1 MMIFDS
7 SFGIDFRKNELILTN
22 LRRSLG
28 KIRLMDV
35 EVRPLSPEPQKE
47 EQETQIIS
55 SINSFIS
62 KHQIDR
68 KGISISIPREK
79 VVLRFIKFPAA
90 TKENL
95 RKVIEY
101 ETSRL
106 TPFEKGETYFD
117 YQLLREDKE
126 WLYLLTAFVKRT
138 EIDSYL
144 ALLKKVGIQPLS
156 IQIPS
161 VAALNLFFYHE
172 GAKDGTP
179 TVLID
184 LAEPFVELNLLR
196 ERDWI
201 ESFHLPFPPEERAPR
216 IVNLLR
222 RSGLKEEALSK
233 LKFFV
238 YGSGA
243 DEIAF
248 SSLKAASPIREIH
261 SPPLHRLDL
270 NKIISNPHRV
280 YASIGLPLGGLTKTR
295 FDLNLL
301 PLEMRKKVRQ
311 IGKPLFSILAII
323 ALILSATWGLGTYQ
337 QYRKAWS
344 AINAEITQQKPEI
357 EAVEKLQKKKDEL
370 IKEITEFRKIEEGEP
385 SKIDLLREVAQI
397 LPPTAWV
404 WNLSYNG
411 KEVEI
416 SGFADS
422 ASDLISL
429 LDRSPLFEK
438 VEFLAPV
445 TKERLRSLVG
455 GNPVDQEKERFK
467 IKMRVEVRRPKP

>member
-1 MMIFDS
+1 MIFDS
-7 SFGIDFRKNELILTN
+7 SFGIDFRKGEIILTC

-28 KIRLMDV
+28 KIRLVDV
-35 EVRPLSPEPQKE
+35 EIHPLPPEAQKE
-47 EQETQIIS
+47 EQETQVIS
-55 SINSFIS
+55 AVHSFIS

-68 KGISISIPREK
+68 KGVSTSIPGEK
-79 VVLRFIKFPAA
+79 VVLRFIKLPAA

-101 ETSRL
+101 ETPRL

-117 YQLLREDKE
+117 YQLLKEDKE
-126 WLYLLTAFVKRT
+126 WLYLLAAFVKRA
-138 EIDSYL
+138 EIDSHL
-144 ALLKKVGIQPLS
+144 VLLKKIGIQPLS

-161 VAALNLFFYHE
+161 VAALNLFYYHD
-172 GAKDGTP
+172 GVKDGMP
-179 TVLID
+179 AVLID
-184 LAEPFVELNLLR
+184 VAEPSVELNLVR
-196 ERDWI
+196 GKEWV
-201 ESFHLPFPPEERAPR
+201 ESFHLPFPPEERTSR

-222 RSGLKEEALSK
+222 RSGLNEESLSK
-233 LKFFV
+233 SKFFV

-243 DEIAF
+243 DENVF
-248 SSLKAASPIREIH
+248 SSLKTASPIKEIH

-270 NKIISNPHRV
+270 NRISNPQGV
-280 YASIGLPLGGLTKTR
+280 YASIGLPLGGLIRTR

-301 PLEMRKKVRQ
+301 PLEMRKRVRQ
-311 IGKPLFSILAII
+311 FGKPLFVILTFI
-323 ALILSATWGLGTYQ
+323 ALVLGVTWGLGTYQ
-337 QYRKAWS
+337 QYRNAWN
-344 AINAEITQQKPEI
+344 AINAEIKQQKPEI
-357 EAVEKLQKKKDEL
+357 DAVEKLQKQRDEL
-370 IKEITEFRKIEEGEP
+370 VKEVTEFTKIGEGEP

-404 WNLSYNG
+404 WNLTYNG

-445 TKERLRSLVG
+445 TKERLRSIVG

-467 IKMRVEVRRPKP
+467 IKMRVEARRPKP

>member
-1 MMIFDS
+1 MIFDS
-7 SFGIDFRKNELILTN
+7 SVGIDFRKGEIILTC

-28 KIRLMDV
+28 KIQLVDV
-35 EVRPLSPEPQKE
+35 EIHPLPPESQKE
-47 EQETQIIS
+47 EQGTQVIS
-55 SINSFIS
+55 AIHSFLS

-68 KGISISIPREK
+68 KGVSISIPGEK
-79 VVLRFIKFPAA
+79 AVLRFIKFPAA

-101 ETSRL
+101 ETPRL

-117 YQLLREDKE
+117 YQLLKEDKE
-126 WLYLLTAFVKRT
+126 WLYLLTVFVKRA

-144 ALLKKVGIQPLS
+144 ALLKKIGIQPLS

-161 VAALNLFFYHE
+161 VAALNLFYYHD
-172 GAKDGTP
+172 GAKEGMA
-179 TVLID
+179 TVLMD
-184 LAEPFVELNLLR
+184 VAELFVEINLLR
-196 ERDWI
+196 AKEWV
-201 ESFHLPFPPEERAPR
+201 ESFHLPFPPEGRTSR

-222 RSGLKEEALSK
+222 RSGLNEENFSK
-233 LKFFV
+233 SKFFV

-243 DEIAF
+243 DENVL
-248 SSLKAASPIREIH
+248 SSLKTESPIKEIH

-270 NKIISNPHRV
+270 NKGISNPRGV
-280 YASIGLPLGGLTKTR
+280 YASIGLPLGGLIRTR

-311 IGKPLFSILAII
+311 FGKPLFIILTFI
-323 ALILSATWGLGTYQ
+323 ALALGVAWGLGTYQ
-337 QYRKAWS
+337 QYKNAWN
-344 AINAEITQQKPEI
+344 AINAEIKQQKPEI
-357 EAVEKLQKKKDEL
+357 DAVEKLQKQRDEL
-370 IKEITEFRKIEEGEP
+370 VKEVTEFKKIGEGEP

-404 WNLSYNG
+404 WNLTYNG

-445 TKERLRSLVG
+445 TKERLRNIVG

-467 IKMRVEVRRPKP
+467 IKMRVEARRPKP

>member
-1 MMIFDS
+1 MIFDS
-7 SFGIDFRKNELILTN
+7 SFGIDFRKNEVILTH

-28 KIRLMDV
+28 KIRLVDV
-35 EVRPLSPEPQKE
+35 EVCPLSPEPQKE

-184 LAEPFVELNLLR
+184 LAEPFVELNLLQ

-201 ESFHLPFPPEERAPR
+201 ESFHLPFPPEERVPR

-222 RSGLKEEALSK
+222 RSGLKEETLSK
-233 LKFFV
+233 SKFFV

-248 SSLKAASPIREIH
+248 SSLKNVPTIKEIH

-270 NKIISNPHRV
+270 NKTISNPHRV

-311 IGKPLFSILAII
+311 IGKPLFSVLAII

-344 AINAEITQQKPEI
+344 AINAEIKQQKPEI
-357 EAVEKLQKKKDEL
+357 EAVEKVQKKKDEL

-397 LPPTAWV
+397 LPSTAWV
-404 WNLSYNG
+404 WNLNYNG

-467 IKMRVEVRRPKP
+467 IKMRVEARRPKP